1 MAPQVRDWSAIG
13 PRRGARFP
21 GVILP
26 DQRLTVTYQAC
37 DSTSC
42 LPPSSIALELP
53 IREAALV
60 DRPLPAAPAKTP

>member
-1 MAPQVRDWSAIG
+1 MALPQDRDWSAIG

-21 GVILP
+21 DVVLP
-26 DQRLTVTYQAC
+26 TVTYQAC

-42 LPPSSIALELP
+42 LPPSSITLELP

-60 DRPLPAAPAKTP
+60 DRALPAAPAKTP